1 MFGKPEQMSNDK
13 MMAEGEINIYH
24 ERNLLCGIFHS
35 LNFGQTKFSDCSF
48 GEQASSLKADC
59 LREIRA
65 KDEN

>member
-35 LNFGQTKFSDCSF
+35 LNFSRTKFSDCSF
-48 GEQASSLKADC
+48 EERAGSLKAD
-59 LREIRA
+59 LLSEI
-65 KDEN
+65 